1 MLHHTSFICQAGMHC
16 TEGWAKVSVQGVVA
30 FGGHFATLCRDL
42 DFYEAKHFFF
52 HYQFSK
58 RKGKYFYTFNHSYS
72 ENFSNRAT

>member
-52 HYQFSK
+52 SLLIFKMK
-58 RKGKYFYTFNHSYS
+58 RQILLHF
-72 ENFSNRAT
+72 